1 MSIPF
6 LIFPKQIFELIIFII
21 LLNFSFSYLSFQYPY
36 AFKLSNKNIFVIHQ
50 SGVAVC
56 NPDFTEILSE
66 QVSFSDSEKINTD
79 ESLSKIT
86 SVSEDDY
93 IICLIND
100 KIYIFDKEGYFK
112 QKSDGLIT
120 YQNVEYY
127 SLTYLYKKDDYILFC
142 IGFISNDYKLYLKS
156 HKYEINLNTIENILE
171 FTRDNNI
178 ASKGISCQ
186 YMYNK
191 YPISSSWFSR
201 TYYKYLTTCVYY
213 SNNKI
218 YLDFF
223 DINESEIQLFT
234 EKTPIS
240 FSNDDGAN
248 YIRTVLLPNN
258 QSLLIGWLGTTKVP
272 YFIKIDVNN
281 DNEFTV
287 HHFIQTYCKYILH
300 GFKIDYYPEK
310 DWIMY
315 TCIFESNEW
324 TVPNANILVESLN
337 TNVKQTNNTLNIIIV
352 A

>member
-86 SVSEDDY
+86 SVSGDDY
-93 IICLIND
+93 IICIIND

-112 QKSDGLIT
+112 QKIDELIT
-120 YQNVEYY
+120 FQNVEYY

-142 IGFISNDYKLYLKS
+142 IGFISNNYKLYLKS
-156 HKYEINLNTIENILE
+156 YKYEINLNTIENILE

-186 YMYNK
+186 YMYN
-191 YPISSSWFSR
+191 I
-201 TYYKYLTTCVYY
+201 
-213 SNNKI
+213 
-218 YLDFF
+218 
-223 DINESEIQLFT
+223 
-234 EKTPIS
+234 
-240 FSNDDGAN
+240 
-248 YIRTVLLPNN
+248 
-258 QSLLIGWLGTTKVP
+258 
-272 YFIKIDVNN
+272 
-281 DNEFTV
+281 
-287 HHFIQTYCKYILH
+287 
-300 GFKIDYYPEK
+300 
-310 DWIMY
+310 
-315 TCIFESNEW
+315 
-324 TVPNANILVESLN
+324 
-337 TNVKQTNNTLNIIIV
+337 
-352 A
+352 